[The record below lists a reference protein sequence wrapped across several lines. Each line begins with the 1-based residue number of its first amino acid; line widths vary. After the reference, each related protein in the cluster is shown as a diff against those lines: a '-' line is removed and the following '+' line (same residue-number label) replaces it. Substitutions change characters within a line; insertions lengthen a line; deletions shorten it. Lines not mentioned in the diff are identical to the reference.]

1 MSMLQL
7 RSSWMLEDTSAA
19 GAGNDPGL
27 VGEFHEAWQRDRR
40 LTVEAFLLRHSDPC
54 PADALKLDL
63 IYEEYCLRTE
73 AGQNASP
80 EEYVRRFPEF
90 GDEIANLFYV
100 SGAID
105 AKLLGRTPLEDRVPK
120 IGATFLDYRIERL
133 LGKGGMSY
141 VFLASDT
148 ALGERKVALK
158 FSDSGRREAQT
169 LGRLEH
175 SHIVPVHSVSEDPAR
190 GLTAVCM
197 PYLGNAT
204 LADVVERI
212 SGHEKLPRRAAFLL
226 DVVRQKADPRD
237 GALPDEKQADP
248 LLRKAPYAQGIV
260 HLGAQL
266 ADALAYA
273 HELGI
278 YHRDLKPS
286 NVLLTVDGK
295 ACLLDFNLSFDIHA
309 AGQVLGGT
317 IPYMAPEQIRA
328 VFTKDDAD
336 LGRIDDRADIFALGV
351 ILYELFSGKNP
362 FGVVPSYGRAAE
374 ALAPRTAQLQRGAMP
389 LRQVCPG
396 VGRKLAALIDA
407 CLALKPEQRPQSIA
421 LVAKCLK
428 EELARYR
435 SRPKRYLAAAAA
447 LVLLSAGVGVAYGAM
462 RHASFPER
470 ELRAGLAALE
480 TNDLGAALDHLDK
493 AVQAEP
499 ARNDLRLALLAR
511 ARVHVK
517 REEFDQALVDYEQA
531 GAASPDPR
539 AKAAMAYCKQA
550 RGRMGDYDQA
560 MRLYQEAIDEG
571 YRTAAVLNNLGRL
584 FLATKKIPEAE
595 VCLEEALR
603 LDPQLQSAYQIR
615 ALVRMEQALN
625 ARNELERTHLF
636 WKAAADCAA
645 AAELGPLA
653 PQLARFESVLAKA
666 RAKHEL
672 TMAALALSTSLSG
685 DLPIPAA
692 YSLAQVKVIAPSAKV
707 ATGSPVLVIDVAVP

>member
-7 RSSWMLEDTSAA
+7 RSSWMLEDTGTA

-27 VGEFHEAWQRDRR
+27 VSEFHEAWQRDRR
-40 LTVEAFLLRHSDPC
+40 LTVEAFLLQHSDPC

-90 GDEIANLFYV
+90 ADEIANLFYV

-133 LGKGGMSY
+133 LGKGGMSF

-226 DVVRQKADPRD
+226 DVARQKADPRD

-248 LLRKAPYAQGIV
+248 FLRKAPYVQGIV

-328 VFTKDDAD
+328 VLTKNDAD
-336 LGRIDDRADIFALGV
+336 LGCIDDRADIFALGV

-407 CLALKPEQRPQSIA
+407 CLALEPKQRPQSIA
-421 LVAKCLK
+421 LVAKHLK

-435 SRPKRYLAAAAA
+435 SRPKRYLTAAAA

-462 RHASFPER
+462 RHASLPER
-470 ELRAGLAALE
+470 ERLAGLAALDA
-480 TNDLGAALDHLDK
+480 NDLGAALDHLNR
-493 AVQAEP
+493 AVQVEP
-499 ARNDLRLALLAR
+499 ARNDLRLAR

-517 REEFDQALVDYEQA
+517 REEFDQALADYEQA

-584 FLATKKIPEAE
+584 FLAAKKVAEAE
-595 VCLEEALR
+595 SCLDEALR
-603 LDPQLQSAYQIR
+603 LDPQLQSAYQMR
-615 ALVRMEQALN
+615 ALVRMERALN
-625 ARNELERTHLF
+625 ARDELERTRLF
-636 WKAAADCAA
+636 WKASADCAA
-645 AAELGPLA
+645 AAELAPLA
-653 PQLARFESVLAKA
+653 PQLARFESMLAKA
-666 RAKHEL
+666 RSKHEL
-672 TMAALALSTSLSG
+672 TMAALAVSTSLSG

-692 YSLAQVKVIAPSAKV
+692 YSLTQVKVIAQDKPSARV
-707 ATGSPVLVIDVAVP
+707 ATGSTALVIDIAVP